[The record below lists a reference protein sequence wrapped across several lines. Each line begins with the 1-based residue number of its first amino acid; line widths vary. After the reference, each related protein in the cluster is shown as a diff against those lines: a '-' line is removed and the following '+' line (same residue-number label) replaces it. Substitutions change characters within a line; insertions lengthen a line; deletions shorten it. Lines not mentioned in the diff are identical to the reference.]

1 MNFRFAKN
9 TKRVIAAAL
18 MCSALLCNFSNAEA
32 STVSLKDYNGTVVAT
47 FSNHNTTGSYSGIVH
62 VAGVKANIKVRVEA
76 YYFNTA
82 SDRNKRKNV
91 IFYEDSYTHYGYC
104 AGAGGRSITYPLC
117 NSKYPCQAFAN
128 VNGSFQG
135 KAVVTD

>member
-47 FSNHNTTGSYSGIVH
+47 FSNHDTTGSYSGIVH
-62 VAGVKANIKVRVEA
+62 VVGVKAKIKAKVEA
-76 YYFNTA
+76 YYFKSA
-82 SDRNKRKNV
+82 SDRKNLNNV
-91 IFYEDSYTHYGYC
+91 NFYDVSYTHYGYC
-104 AGAGGRSITYPLC
+104 AGAGGKNLTYPLC
-117 NSKYPCQAFAN
+117 NSGYPCQAFAS

-135 KAVVTD
+135 KAVIPQ